1 VRQDG
6 KTAGIDADAECKLE
20 RSLFARTSLCSRQNT
35 KPRCR
40 ASGPAN
46 ARLQEHT
53 PSRTRDVQEPWP
65 LVHFIRK
72 HFPRAARQATRSC
85 RTWL

>member
-1 VRQDG
+1 MRQDG

-53 PSRTRDVQEPWP
+53 P
-65 LVHFIRK
+65 
-72 HFPRAARQATRSC
+72 
-85 RTWL
+85 